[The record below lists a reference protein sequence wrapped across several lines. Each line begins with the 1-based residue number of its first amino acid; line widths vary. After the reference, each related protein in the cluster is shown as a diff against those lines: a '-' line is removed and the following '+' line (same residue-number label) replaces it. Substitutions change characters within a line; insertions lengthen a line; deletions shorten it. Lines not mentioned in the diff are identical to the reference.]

1 MLIERLFNRNDLMV
15 EKAMDSLAMRMEASS
30 NNLANVNTPGYTRQT
45 VDFEAA
51 LAEAYEAT
59 PKYLISPSGEEGSL
73 PAALQLYQPQIR
85 KDPAGPQRLD
95 GNAISQETEMSQ
107 LVETTIAFNALAR
120 RTGFS
125 TLKTIIQNGK

>member
-1 MLIERLFNRNDLMV
+1 MFIERLFNRNDVMV
-15 EKAMDSLAMRMEASS
+15 EKAMDSLALRMEASS
-30 NNLANVNTPGYTRQT
+30 NNLANVNTPGYKRQS
-45 VDFEAA
+45 VDFEEA

-59 PKYLISPSGEEGSL
+59 PKYLISPGGDAGPM
-73 PAALQLYQPQIR
+73 PAALQMYYPQLR
-85 KDPAGPQRLD
+85 QEAPGAQRLD
-95 GNAISQETEMSQ
+95 GNTISQETEMSQ